1 MSTLGDSGVN
11 TSRNLRLRPRYAIVN
26 VPPRAPQLTPSS
38 QQRIQQAR
46 TLTIYSESRTPRVR
60 TNHGYQR
67 SDLRFG
73 AWNFTLSLVND
84 TIIGGFQE
92 LFKCL
97 NISVIRTDGKVV
109 LNE

>member
-1 MSTLGDSGVN
+1 MSTPGDSGVN

-38 QQRIQQAR
+38 MTYTSGCQKDHDEQHQEFVPTMDINELVNKIFRQ
-46 TLTIYSESRTPRVR
+46 
-60 TNHGYQR
+60 
-67 SDLRFG
+67 
-73 AWNFTLSLVND
+73 FTLPLVND

-97 NISVIRTDGKVV
+97 NISVIRNDGKVV
-109 LNE
+109 LDE